1 MTEDILLPR
10 FGMNMTEATIV
21 RWLKQPGEAFANG
34 EPLYEIETDK
44 VTSVVE
50 ATFDG
55 TLVSIEVKEGDDAAV
70 AQCIAKA
77 SRQ

>member
-21 RWLKQPGEAFANG
+21 RWLKRPGETFACG

-55 TLVSIEVKEGDDAAV
+55 TLLSIEVEEGDDAEV
-70 AQCIAKA
+70 AQCIARA
-77 SRQ
+77 SHR